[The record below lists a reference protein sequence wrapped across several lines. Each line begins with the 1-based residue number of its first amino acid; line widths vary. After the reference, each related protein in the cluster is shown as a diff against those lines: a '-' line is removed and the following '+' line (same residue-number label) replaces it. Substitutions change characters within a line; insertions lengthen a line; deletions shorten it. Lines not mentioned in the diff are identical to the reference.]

1 MPEPVR
7 VTLYNDAGC
16 PWGYSAN
23 PAFRVLEW
31 RYGAQLEWRLV
42 LIGLTNVAQEYVDR
56 GYTPLRS
63 AEGYARRFRR
73 FGMPL
78 APNLRARIV
87 GTGRSCRAIVAV
99 RLQAPGREFAAF
111 RALQFAFFTTTLL
124 LDEDEDIATAL
135 RGVDGIDV
143 DAVIAAIDTSRVEE
157 AYQQDR
163 AEARTAAGSPTELQ
177 DKHAT
182 TDGPVRYTAPSV
194 VFEHAGRRLEA
205 GGWQPVEAYDV
216 LVANL
221 IPDGERRGVPD
232 EVDLVHVAP
241 RDRRAH
247 LVDRRGVLGRRPTG
261 LPLAEFPGVRNGE
274 WLSRWTVFVDHHE
287 DVRKARNGR

>member
-1 MPEPVR
+1 MAERVA

-78 APNLRARIV
+78 APNPRARIV

-99 RLQAPGREFAAF
+99 RLQAPGKEWAAF

-124 LDEDEDIATAL
+124 LDEDESIATAL
-135 RGVDGIDV
+135 REVDGIDV
-143 DAVIAAIDTSRVEE
+143 DAVIAAIDTTRVEE
-157 AYQQDR
+157 AYQRDR

-205 GGWQPVEAYDV
+205 GGWQTIEAYDV

-232 EVDLVHVAP
+232 DPRELLTAFPDGLTTQEVAQLLTRGNNALDRVEAEVTLLRLVAEGAAT
-241 RDRRAH
+241 RTT
-247 LVDRRGVLGRRPTG
+247 LGDDALWKPT
-261 LPLAEFPGVRNGE
+261 
-274 WLSRWTVFVDHHE
+274 
-287 DVRKARNGR
+287 

>member
-1 MPEPVR
+1 MPERVR
-7 VTLYNDAGC
+7 VTVYNDAGC

-42 LIGLTNVAQEYVDR
+42 LIGLTDVAQEYVDR

-63 AEGYARRFRR
+63 AEAYARHFRR

-78 APNLRARIV
+78 APHPRRRIV

-99 RLQAPGREFAAF
+99 PLQAPGREWAAF

-124 LDEDEDIATAL
+124 LDEDESIAAAL
-135 RGVDGIDV
+135 RGVNGVDV
-143 DAVIAAIDTSRVEE
+143 DAAIAAIDTQAVEE
-157 AYQQDR
+157 AYQRDR
-163 AEARTAAGSPTELQ
+163 AEARCAAGSPTQLQ
-177 DKHAT
+177 DKHASS
-182 TDGPVRYTAPSV
+182 DGPVRYTAPSL
-194 VFEHAGRRLEA
+194 VFEQAGRRLEA
-205 GGWQPVEAYDV
+205 GGWQTIEAYDV

-232 EVDLVHVAP
+232 EPFELLTAFPYGLVTQEVAQLLT
-241 RDRRAH
+241 RANDAADRVEAEATLLR
-247 LVDRRGVLGRRPTG
+247 LVAEGAATRTPLGDDALWKP
-261 LPLAEFPGVRNGE
+261 A
-274 WLSRWTVFVDHHE
+274 
-287 DVRKARNGR
+287 

>member
-1 MPEPVR
+1 MVPEPVR

-42 LIGLTNVAQEYVDR
+42 LIGLTNSAQEYVDR
-56 GYTPLRS
+56 GSTPLRS
-63 AEGYARRFRR
+63 AAGYARRFRR

-78 APNLRARIV
+78 APNPRARVV

-99 RLQAPGREFAAF
+99 RLQAPGREWAAF

-124 LDEDEDIATAL
+124 LDEDDDIAAAL
-135 RGVDGIDV
+135 RGVEGV
-143 DAVIAAIDTSRVEE
+143 NVEAVIAAIDTPEVED
-157 AYQQDR
+157 AYQRDR
-163 AEARTAAGSPTELQ
+163 AEARRAAGSPTELQ

-182 TDGPVRYTAPSV
+182 SDGPVRYTAPSL

-205 GGWQPVEAYDV
+205 GGWQTIEAYDV

-221 IPDGERRGVPD
+221 APDIERRDAPDG
-232 EVDLVHVAP
+232 VAP
-241 RDRRAH
+241 LLERFPEGLTTQEVTAL
-247 LVDRRGVLGRRPTG
+247 LVRGNDALWTT
-261 LPLAEFPGVRNGE
+261 RN
-274 WLSRWTVFVDHHE
+274 R
-287 DVRKARNGR
+287 